1 MKTSRTPALA
11 RKSRVYSING
21 VFASGRR
28 HYGASVSMHRKGW
41 GPSVHSYSGPFKGE
55 RLETSFEDISK
66 HLEKSDVELQW

>member
-28 HYGASVSMHRKGW
+28 HYGANVSMHRKCW
-41 GPSVHSYSGPFKGE
+41 GPAVRSYSGPFKGE
-55 RLETSFEDISK
+55 RLETSFEDVSK
-66 HLEKSDVELQW
+66 HLNESDVRL